1 MNVNPSF
8 TVKGGDFRIDHRIEV
23 VFLGGVRALLEH
35 RAHGGIAVDVGVVPL
50 QIAIAG

>member
-1 MNVNPSF
+1 MNPSF
-8 TVKGGDFRIDHRIEV
+8 TVKGGDLRVDHRIKV

-50 QIAIAG
+50 QIAVTG